1 MKWIESILRRR
12 SFIAGMGGA
21 VAFSGHRSILEA
33 QPLLLAARWEA
44 AHEAKDEWLDKVPG
58 KHRMMFDSTTPDAFG
73 SALMYAGNY
82 YLANRDGYGLQD
94 SDLAVVVI
102 ARHQATPFAFN
113 DSMWSKYSST
123 LFRLSNFTDPKTKEA
138 PVRNVYMGTGGSLS
152 GLLARGLHLAVC
164 QMAARELAGS
174 MAQDAGT
181 DTEAVFNELSQNL
194 VPNSH
199 LVPAGIVAVNR
210 AQEHGY
216 AFVNA

>member
-1 MKWIESILRRR
+1 MKWIESVLRRR
-12 SFIAGMGGA
+12 SFIAGIGGA
-21 VAFSGHRSILEA
+21 VALAGHGSTLEA
-33 QPLLLAARWEA
+33 QPLAAAGWEP

-94 SDLAVVVI
+94 SDLAVVII
-102 ARHQATPFAFN
+102 ARHHATPFSFN
-113 DSMWSKYSST
+113 DAMWSKYSAT
-123 LFRLSNFTDPKTKEA
+123 LFRLSNFMDPKTKQA
-138 PVRNVYMGTGGSLS
+138 PVRNVYMGTGGSLD
-152 GLLARGLHLAVC
+152 GLVGRGLHLAVC
-164 QMAARELAGS
+164 QMATREMAGS

-181 DTEAVFNELSQNL
+181 DEDAVFNELSRNL